1 MSSLLSKYFIGS
13 YIFTGVY
20 KLYQTQN
27 VKIKRDYTNETTRL
41 LAGERIFII
50 LYSLSIAQIATPYH
64 IYNILNKIDN
74 NFNNVMKTDDD
85 KPKYITE
92 LLFF

>member
-13 YIFTGVY
+13 YIFTAGY

-41 LAGERIFII
+41 LAGERLFII
-50 LYSLSIAQIATPYH
+50 LYNLSIAQIVTPYH
-64 IYNILNKIDN
+64 IYNLMNTIDN
-74 NFNNVMKTDDD
+74 KFNNVMKIDDN
-85 KPKYITE
+85 KPKSFIE